1 MAKSKS
7 LGSSPI
13 EFKSKKSSMGFI
25 PDLGVSGDKKKP
37 SEEPSKTLLKT
48 AENKKENKTES
59 HSQPSSKAKKK
70 VVSYYMDTDLIDR
83 VKSVADQKD
92 MYYSSLVTTALK
104 SWFSSNT

>member
-48 AENKKENKTES
+48 AENKKEEKKES
-59 HSQPSSKAKKK
+59 DSQSSKTKKK
-70 VVSYYMDTDLIDR
+70 VVSYYIDTDLIDR